1 MPYLKQSIKQY
12 QNKNGVRFE
21 HYASDPS
28 EFKELKFKLKIQ
40 GFKTMIVDG
49 QLYKQVKKDSN
60 GKSI

>member
-1 MPYLKQSIKQY
+1 MARFKQSPKQY
-12 QNKNGVRFE
+12 RNIDGVRFE

-28 EFKELKFKLKIQ
+28 EFKEIKYSLKLQ
-40 GFKTMIVDG
+40 GIKTRVVKG

>member
-1 MPYLKQSIKQY
+1 MALKQSIKQY
-12 QNKNGVRFE
+12 RNKNGVRFE

-28 EFKELKFKLKIQ
+28 EFKELRYKLKNL
-40 GFKTMIVDG
+40 GFRSIICDG

>member
-1 MPYLKQSIKQY
+1 MPYVKQSIKQY
-12 QNKNGVRFE
+12 RNRNGVRFE

-28 EFKELKFKLKIQ
+28 EFKSLREKLKVL
-40 GFKTMIVDG
+40 GFRSIIVDG